1 MKSSSFQ
8 LSVLLMDEYSIV
20 MDEECSSLTKVGRCK

>member
-1 MKSSSFQ
+1 MK
-8 LSVLLMDEYSIV
+8 LVRLPTERAEYIII